1 VPTAIKKLAGAL
13 SHHEWKVKEL
23 RKNRKLATACAT
35 LAVNGLNTAK
45 TRGSSL
51 LLLRTLAEAFRGLNT
66 IARKSGIRPATLRR
80 VLSRNGNPRMK
91 VIEAI
96 VEPLGLRLSVVPE
109 AKTGCKR
116 ATKKTARTTRT
127 RARAA

>member
-13 SHHEWKVKEL
+13 SHHEWEVKEL
-23 RKNRKLATACAT
+23 RKNRKLATACAR
-35 LAVNGLNTAK
+35 LAVDGLNNAK
-45 TRGSSL
+45 TRGRSL
-51 LLLRTLAEAFRGLNT
+51 FLLRSLAEAFRGLNA
-66 IARKSGIRPATLRR
+66 IARKSGVRPVTLHR

-96 VEPLGLRLSVVPE
+96 VEPLGLRLSVVPQPKS
-109 AKTGCKR
+109 ARKR
-116 ATKKTARTTRT
+116 AAKKPTRT